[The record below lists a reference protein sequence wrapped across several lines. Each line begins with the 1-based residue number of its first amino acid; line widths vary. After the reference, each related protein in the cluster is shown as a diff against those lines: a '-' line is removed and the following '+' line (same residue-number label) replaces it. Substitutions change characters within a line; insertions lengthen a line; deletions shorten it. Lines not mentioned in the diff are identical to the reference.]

1 MKAVLNLIVSLRPI
15 AVSLVLLML
24 VACSHRRSLSAVRP
38 TEPPSAP
45 PPVMK
50 RQILNAVDAGDG
62 DVVVRQLRR
71 QILEA
76 PDRLDLRLE
85 LVDHFAKRG
94 ESELVVEHLRL
105 LSERFPADESLH
117 LRLARTLRADGAR
130 DEALRILRNLTSR
143 QTVTSPA
150 VWSLT
155 GILLDELERPM
166 EGEAEHRRA
175 LEVAQADLDVYENN
189 LGYNLLAQGRA
200 AEAVTLFESALR
212 RRPRSEVARNNL
224 GAALAARP
232 DQELDKSA
240 ILAHWMSITD
250 PASAHNNLAAVLIEK
265 ERYAEARTALEQS
278 LRLRS
283 DLAPA
288 WKNLQLLSE
297 LDGQPVTL
305 SPRNLAQGPGSPG
318 NLAQGSAAPTAKTS
332 GWRKVMRGVRH
343 TFVSDDPVLKPTR
356 STQRASR

>member
-1 MKAVLNLIVSLRPI
+1 MKAVLTSIGFLRPC
-15 AVSLVLLML
+15 AAGLALLTL
-24 VACSHRRSLSAVRP
+24 VACSHQRSLSAARP
-38 TEPPSAP
+38 TTPAP

-71 QILEA
+71 EILEH

-143 QTVTSPA
+143 QMVASPA

-200 AEAVTLFESALR
+200 AEAVTLFQSALR

-265 ERYAEARTALEQS
+265 ERYAEAREALEQS
-278 LRLRS
+278 LRLRP

-305 SPRNLAQGPGSPG
+305 SPRKM
-318 NLAQGSAAPTAKTS
+318 APKAVAVDTAKSS
-332 GWRKVMRGVRH
+332 GWRRVMRGVRH